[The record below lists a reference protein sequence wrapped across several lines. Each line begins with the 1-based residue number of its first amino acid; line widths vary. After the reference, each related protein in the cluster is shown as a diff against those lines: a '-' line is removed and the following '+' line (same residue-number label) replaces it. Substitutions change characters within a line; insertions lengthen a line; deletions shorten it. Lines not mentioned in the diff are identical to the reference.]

1 MSVSY
6 KKKYLYISIMI
17 IHENK
22 RQTIPF
28 KYITFLLFK
37 LLNVI
42 TNLKTNCIMQKIFV
56 NFHETKF
63 KIRNNEKMIVKNAL
77 F

>member
-17 IHENK
+17 IHKNK

-42 TNLKTNCIMQKIFV
+42 TNLKTNSIMQKIFV